1 MLYNLQ
7 QTIIFLE
14 YYQYIFVYTGDVET
28 EGEAHSSDDE
38 ETDPGSDWSE
48 PSIPEPLEEK
58 LKRYINCVLGLK
70 Q

>member
-1 MLYNLQ
+1 M
-7 QTIIFLE
+7 
-14 YYQYIFVYTGDVET
+14 YTGDVET

-58 LKRYINCVLGLK
+58 LKRYLNCFRNQTIIVCAIFMILKVKVLP
-70 Q
+70 

>member
-1 MLYNLQ
+1 M
-7 QTIIFLE
+7 
-14 YYQYIFVYTGDVET
+14 YTGDVET

-58 LKRYINCVLGLK
+58 LKRYISCFRNQTIIVGAIFMILKVKVLP
-70 Q
+70 QIAS